1 MNAAKLDL
9 EFDKNSW
16 LRAEFQFLKPNGDL
30 QDAEEYQY
38 RFIAKESLETD
49 VEIYNFLMPI
59 IPFDGNEDVW
69 MSKVEI
75 YKEASNIDPDFVHY
89 VIQRENPV
97 EGNEDSDEILV
108 YGQLKLN
115 KRI

>member
-1 MNAAKLDL
+1 MNAAKLNL

-16 LRAEFQFLKPNGDL
+16 LRAEFQFLKADGTL
-30 QDAEEYQY
+30 QPSEETQY

-49 VEIYNFLMPI
+49 VEIYNMLLPI
-59 IPFDGNEDVW
+59 IPMDENGLW

-75 YKEASNIDPDFVHY
+75 YKEATDIDPDFVHY
-89 VIQRENPV
+89 VIQRENTE
-97 EGNEDSDEILV
+97 EGNEDSDELII